1 MRRGTRKMT
10 GGGMG
15 STILDSDSNPVT
27 DILQLGKVYTVHDN
41 NCGLNYT
48 LKISQPSKDNSTFQV
63 ELSDIKSG
71 NLATKLGFGNQ
82 FTNFDYL
89 LKSFYGILYSE
100 KGTNTSGKAISSIS
114 ELFDKAFN
122 INNDKVNIKKILQMK
137 CTPRKIKVG
146 ENDDN
151 QTVKHLSQRV
161 TDPNR
166 FAVIDMDIKKEES
179 IELFIYNV
187 YNYYIK
193 LINPANPFVCKPT
206 YEFEPGDVVI
216 VSAPAGTAPAGTAPA
231 PVPVAAPG
239 TVESTYIHWD
249 DIRNPYYLVN
259 KTPIKQSDLSFD
271 VAELTKCL
279 SESGIT
285 DLGSVKID
293 LNKAGIKLDGT
304 GITITTP
311 S

>member
-166 FAVIDMDIKKEES
+166 FAVIDMDIKRKSLSNFSSTTSTIITSNSS
-179 IELFIYNV
+179 IRQIRLYANRLTSLSRGMWLLYLHLLELH
-187 YNYYIK
+187 
-193 LINPANPFVCKPT
+193 LL
-206 YEFEPGDVVI
+206 EL
-216 VSAPAGTAPAGTAPA
+216 
-231 PVPVAAPG
+231 
-239 TVESTYIHWD
+239 HLHL
-249 DIRNPYYLVN
+249 YL
-259 KTPIKQSDLSFD
+259 
-271 VAELTKCL
+271 
-279 SESGIT
+279 
-285 DLGSVKID
+285 
-293 LNKAGIKLDGT
+293 
-304 GITITTP
+304 
-311 S
+311 